1 MSEKAKRKRGRQ
13 KKTGRKRKSVPAK
26 KKGKKAGKK
35 STARKSAR
43 KKRTGN
49 RPVAEDSRLAQAT
62 AASLRKTP
70 TPPQEPS
77 PPTDLRKTT
86 PEFPCIC
93 PGEKYPITRA
103 VCLQRQERGYE
114 RCPQCRYRIKGRR
127 PRRQVL
133 EEE

>member
-1 MSEKAKRKRGRQ
+1 MPEKAKRKRGRR
-13 KKTGRKRKSVPAK
+13 KKTARKRKSVPAK
-26 KKGKKAGKK
+26 KKRKKAGKK
-35 STARKSAR
+35 STRGKVAK
-43 KKRTGN
+43 KKRTGD
-49 RPVAEDSRLAQAT
+49 RPVAKDSGLARAT
-62 AASLRKTP
+62 AASPTETP
-70 TPPQEPS
+70 TLPQEPS
-77 PPTDLRKTT
+77 PPTDLPKTT

-103 VCLQRQERGYE
+103 VCLQRQERRYE